1 MQQVNSFGPIS
12 VHDLMVLGVEQVAYV
27 RHVDADDQRVYVVHT
42 ADGSEIARGD
52 DRDLVFAA
60 IRQHGLEPVSVH

>member
-1 MQQVNSFGPIS
+1 MQQIDSFGPIS
-12 VHDLMVLGVEQVAYV
+12 PRELMVLGVERVAYV
-27 RHVDADDQRVYVVHT
+27 KQVDDEGQRIYVVHT

>member
-1 MQQVNSFGPIS
+1 MQQVNSFGSITARE
-12 VHDLMVLGVEQVAYV
+12 LMVLGVEQVAYV
-27 RHVDADDQRVYVVHT
+27 RHVDADGQRTYVVHT

>member
-1 MQQVNSFGPIS
+1 MQEVNSFGPIS
-12 VHDLMVLGVEQVAYV
+12 PRELMVLGVEQVAYV
-27 RHVDADDQRVYVVHT
+27 RQVESDGQKIYVVHT